1 MRDQKNHIIFS
12 IFKDF
17 VCNWN
22 YKTITPDTYSLVRA
36 TNMDYNK
43 ESKLD
48 KTMDA
53 IEDTAEKGA
62 VHLRQEVTSFFMQTS
77 IKGVPRAIKST
88 NKKLKVV
95 WVIGV
100 LVLLGKTH
108 ILLPNIHVDKIQ

>member
-1 MRDQKNHIIFS
+1 
-12 IFKDF
+12 
-17 VCNWN
+17 
-22 YKTITPDTYSLVRA
+22 
-36 TNMDYNK
+36 MDYSK

-48 KTMDA
+48 KAMDA
-53 IEDTAEKGA
+53 LEDTAEKGA

-100 LVLLGKTH
+100 LGLLGK
-108 ILLPNIHVDKIQ
+108 IQNLSNIYVDKIQNYSYVQGFLQ